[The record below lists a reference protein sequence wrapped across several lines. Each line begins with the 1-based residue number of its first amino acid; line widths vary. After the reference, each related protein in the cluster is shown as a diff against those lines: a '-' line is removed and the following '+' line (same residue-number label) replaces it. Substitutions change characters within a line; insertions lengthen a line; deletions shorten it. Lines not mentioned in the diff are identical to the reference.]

1 MLRPPQVCS
10 LVVSPES
17 TPLLRKHKA
26 PHSESL
32 TDESP
37 TGRPGGRCCRG
48 RGRGDL
54 SSSPARLCLPGR
66 GHLINQT
73 TKLAAGAR
81 TTIITSPH
89 EAASRAIARR
99 IVRIRSDVTATHR
112 EILASTRR
120 WQCQQS
126 NLWPVVE
133 ASSRRDWSPR
143 SRPSPALLACLLRR
157 PAVWPRVTVT
167 VDHQTLTVW
176 RGGRWCE

>member
-1 MLRPPQVCS
+1 M
-10 LVVSPES
+10 VSPES
-17 TPLLRKHKA
+17 TPLLCKHKA

-48 RGRGDL
+48 RGRGAL

-99 IVRIRSDVTATHR
+99 RLSVSAAMSQQPIARFWHLRGGGS
-112 EILASTRR
+112 AS
-120 WQCQQS
+120 S
-126 NLWPVVE
+126 LISLWPVE

-143 SRPSPALLACLLRR
+143 SRPSPALLAWLLRR

-176 RGGRWCE
+176 RGGRW